1 MIGTLLANPLT
12 ALGVILLAGAL
23 LGDATERIKV
33 PWITGCIVAGIVL
46 GPQVGHVFGHAD
58 LSALDGFAQAS
69 LAVIAFNIGCQLSL
83 AKLNAVGRSTAQLA
97 VAQLLAPLLLVLGA
111 EPLIG
116 LSIPAALLMAGV
128 APATAPTTT
137 YSVIR
142 RREASGLFV
151 DRALGIL
158 AINDAAT
165 VLIFS
170 VASAATVAT
179 LGAQSSGAL
188 IGASLRAALA
198 NEGLSVLAGL
208 VLGAAYLLVR
218 RAIEDGTPGWQP
230 RLTATLFGLLLLG
243 IGAAIAF
250 RLSHLLVPLSFG
262 IVIANGADEAER
274 ARVQSLIKALEEP
287 LFIVFFVIAGAHLPV
302 ASALH
307 PAILLGACVYLAARF
322 VGKYGAVFLGASL
335 LRLDTPTRRY
345 LGLCFP
351 SQGGLAIGLVLA
363 LNGSPAVHALP
374 PAAAGVV
381 ESAISVVLVGV
392 LLSQVAGPVVIDWAV
407 RRGVAAQ
414 AAEASGGDGAAA
426 RQLAG

>member
-1 MIGTLLANPLT
+1 MIQTLLATPLT
-12 ALGVILLAGAL
+12 ALGIILLAGAL

-46 GPQVGHVFGHAD
+46 GPQVGGVFGTPD
-58 LSALDGFAQAS
+58 LAALDGFAQAS

-83 AKLNAVGRSTAQLA
+83 PKLKAVGRSTAILA

-142 RREASGLFV
+142 RREATGLFV

-188 IGASLRAALA
+188 IGDSLRAALL
-198 NEGLSVLAGL
+198 NEALSVGAGL
-208 VLGAAYLLVR
+208 VLGAAYLLLR
-218 RAIEDGTPGWQP
+218 RLIEDGTPGWQP

-262 IVIANGADEAER
+262 VVIANGAEEAER
-274 ARVQSLIKALEEP
+274 ARAQSLVKALEEP
-287 LFIVFFVIAGAHLPV
+287 LFIIFFVIAGAHLPLD
-302 ASALH
+302 AALH
-307 PAILLGACVYLAARF
+307 AAILLGACVYLAARF
-322 VGKYGAVFLGASL
+322 AGKYGAVFLGASL
-335 LRLDTPTRRY
+335 LRLDSPTRRY

-374 PAAAGVV
+374 PAAAAIV
-381 ESAISVVLVGV
+381 EQAISVVLVGV

-407 RRGVAAQ
+407 RRGVASQ
-414 AAEASGGDGAAA
+414 AAEARTAAA
-426 RQLAG
+426 